1 MPLQVKSIATNIA
14 VICFFII
21 AFFGWFAQLDPF
33 VCCKRAIIG
42 GVIAYLAAKT
52 AVNIINNILIN
63 ALIKARM
70 EQQKR
75 ELNGYEN

>member
-1 MPLQVKSIATNIA
+1 MPLQVKSISMSIA

-33 VCCKRAIIG
+33 VCGKRAIVG
-42 GVIAYLAAKT
+42 AVITYLVSKT
-52 AVNIINNILIN
+52 AVNIINNILIS
-63 ALIKARM
+63 ALVKARM

-75 ELNGYEN
+75 ELNGYGN